1 MLKFLDK
8 KEAEY
13 KMFSIIIKEFKLSRK
28 SLFLWSLV
36 LVLTA
41 TMGAL
46 EYPLVFKNTEMVM
59 SGINA
64 IPRIV
69 QIMFGVD
76 GLDFSTALDYYITMY
91 YYYTLIA
98 FLFAANLGYNIIYKE
113 EKYKTAEF
121 LYTKPI
127 SREKIILSKIVTGL
141 VNVFI
146 LAAVTAST
154 GLFILLPLIEAPNLS
169 KTILITTSGMFFS
182 QIVFFSIGV
191 LSAAIFRK
199 NIYGQIVIYGFVLF
213 SYILSILIQYFQTID
228 FLNFLTPFQ
237 YFPVYDVSQSGLSF
251 IYIILALGLSLVLL
265 LLSIKKYKNKDL
277 YV

>member
-1 MLKFLDK
+1 
-8 KEAEY
+8 
-13 KMFSIIIKEFKLSRK
+13 MFSIIIKEFKLSRK